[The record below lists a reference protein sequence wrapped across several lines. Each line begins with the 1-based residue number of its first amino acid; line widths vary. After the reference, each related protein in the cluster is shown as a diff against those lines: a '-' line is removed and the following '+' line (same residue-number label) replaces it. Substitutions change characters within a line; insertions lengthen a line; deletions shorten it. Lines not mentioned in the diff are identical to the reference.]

1 VKARDVSLTAVLAA
15 LYAVLVVLLGPLS
28 FQVFQVRV
36 ADALLPLCLLFGW
49 PAIWGVT
56 LGCFVANWFGGL
68 GPVDVLGGTLANF
81 LAGYVGVK
89 VGGRSR
95 VLATMLQVL
104 IVSGIVGGYLSLLL
118 DVPLEASFL
127 GVLWGSL
134 LSIFIAGNMVLKV
147 VTKVLERWI
156 STG

>member
-1 VKARDVSLTAVLAA
+1 
-15 LYAVLVVLLGPLS
+15 
-28 FQVFQVRV
+28 
-36 ADALLPLCLLFGW
+36 LLPLCLLFGW

-156 STG
+156 